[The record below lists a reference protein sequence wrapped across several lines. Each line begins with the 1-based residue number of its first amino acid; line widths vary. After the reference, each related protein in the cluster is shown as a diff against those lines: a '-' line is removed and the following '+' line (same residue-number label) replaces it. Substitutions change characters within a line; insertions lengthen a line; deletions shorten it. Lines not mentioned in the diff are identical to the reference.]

1 MRAKLLIEKALK
13 QKAFVGALMQSSLGN
28 REYASS
34 RLSEYVKAYSNQD
47 SYEKASLERMFSA
60 LPGSATTRGFPN
72 YGVVLQLASLLANV
86 SSFSGF
92 LTIEKTIEQPN
103 FVLHFLDLIGT
114 NVRDSGQTSPVFPT
128 VGPTRYDNSAYG
140 LQTYVLTGTASGNNP
155 PSITIDDG
163 TFRAAAGIA
172 DTTAIPPVMPY
183 TIKIVVR
190 AYNGANLV
198 ANEVFTDNGNRVL
211 VNLGLSGG
219 TITITAPANPPH
231 ITRYGNPAL
240 PPTSVGLW
248 DFSLP
253 SITITAATTL
263 GATSLEVQLSFAFN
277 YTEPIYYP
285 GQEQDER
292 FTLNLTRVVAVN
304 TKPAKLTIELNKQE
318 LAAIS
323 KSMSQDLQPVI
334 VQRVGEIYNKM
345 VNRYI
350 VRKYVQ
356 RFINSV
362 NFSNVVTIDL
372 GSPLGGP
379 ASNTLVPDSSFNQYI
394 PVLDRM
400 RGGFERVRQEL
411 HRKSY
416 IANKPTALLVSP
428 KLAYF
433 LAKSIMVEQSL
444 WVEEKV
450 TYINDLFGY
459 YIGIPV
465 LVHTELETL
474 DMTFEQWARTSNQT
488 PPRPMDGVSNYV
500 TAAVGFAVAVL
511 PDNNLAPMVRAT
523 FLPPTNTPTV
533 ANFNNPLQ
541 EAFSMFYQEEVDV
554 VAPEL
559 VVPFAVTNMPVA

>member
-1 MRAKLLIEKALK
+1 MRAKVLIEKALK
-13 QKAFVGALMQSSLGN
+13 QKAFRGALMQSSLNN
-28 REYASS
+28 REYASY
-34 RLSEYVKAYSNQD
+34 RLTEYEKAYSNQD
-47 SYEKASLERMFSA
+47 IYEKASLERMFSA
-60 LPGSATTRGFPN
+60 LPGTATTRGFPN

-114 NVRDSGQTSPVFPT
+114 NVRDRNQQAPIFPA

-140 LQTYVLTGTASGNNP
+140 LQTYRFNNSAGP
-155 PSITIDDG
+155 APDQITVNDG
-163 TFRAAAGIA
+163 VFRDAAGIA
-172 DTTAIPPVMPY
+172 AGVAIPPIMPY

-190 AYNGANLV
+190 AYNGTTLLAS
-198 ANEVFTDNGNRVL
+198 EVFTDNGNRVL
-211 VNLGLSGG
+211 ISLGLSAGAIS
-219 TITITAPANPPH
+219 ITSPAPPH
-231 ITRYGNPAL
+231 IAQYGNPSSL
-240 PPTSVGLW
+240 PTSSDWEFRLVG
-248 DFSLP
+248 P
-253 SITITAATTL
+253 ITISATDANRIEAEL
-263 GATSLEVQLSFAFN
+263 AFAFN

-292 FTLNLTRVVAVN
+292 FTLNLTRVITVN

-334 VQRVGEIYNKM
+334 VQRIGEIYNKL

-350 VRKYVQ
+350 VRKYIQ
-356 RFINSV
+356 RFVTDTINYSDFV
-362 NFSNVVTIDL
+362 IIDV
-372 GSPLGGP
+372 GSPIGGP
-379 ASNTLVPDSSFNQYI
+379 GGGTTPDSSYNQYI
-394 PVLDRM
+394 PILDRM

-411 HRKSY
+411 HRKSF
-416 IANKPTALLVSP
+416 IANKPTALLCSP

-433 LAKSIMVEQSL
+433 LARSIMVEQSL

-465 LVHTELETL
+465 LIHTELEAL
-474 DMTFEQWARTSNQT
+474 DSAFETWARGTG
-488 PPRPMDGVSNYV
+488 RPMASSSLDFV
-500 TAAVGFAVAVL
+500 TAAVGFAVAIL

-559 VVPFAVTNMPVA
+559 VVPFAVTNMPVS

>member
-1 MRAKLLIEKALK
+1 
-13 QKAFVGALMQSSLGN
+13 
-28 REYASS
+28 
-34 RLSEYVKAYSNQD
+34 
-47 SYEKASLERMFSA
+47 MFSA

-114 NVRDSGQTSPVFPT
+114 NVRDNGQTSPVFPT
-128 VGPTRYDNSAYG
+128 VGPTKYDNSAYG
-140 LQTYVLTGTASGNNP
+140 LQTYVLTSTTP
-155 PSITIDDG
+155 TINIGDND
-163 TFRAAAGIA
+163 FRAAAGIA
-172 DTTAIPPVMPY
+172 VTTAIPPVMPY
-183 TIKIVVR
+183 TIKIVVK
-190 AYNGANLV
+190 AYNGTTLV
-198 ANEVFTDNGNRVL
+198 GSEVFTDNGNRIL

-219 TITITAPANPPH
+219 AITITSATPH
-231 ITRYGNPAL
+231 ISTYGNPAL
-240 PPTSVGLW
+240 PPTQSAWAFSVG
-248 DFSLP
+248 S
-253 SITITAATTL
+253 TAIAIDATAT

-292 FTLNLTRVVAVN
+292 FTLNLARVVAVN

-323 KSMSQDLQPVI
+323 KSMAQDLQPVI

-350 VRKYVQ
+350 VRKYIQ
-356 RFINSV
+356 RFIDSI

-379 ASNTLVPDSSFNQYI
+379 AGATLPPDSSFNQYI

-400 RGGFERVRQEL
+400 RGGFEKVRQEL

-474 DMTFEQWARTSNQT
+474 DAAFEQWARTSGQT

>member
-13 QKAFVGALMQSSLGN
+13 QKAFVGALMRSSLEN
-28 REYASS
+28 REYASY

-47 SYEKASLERMFSA
+47 AYEKSSLERMFSA
-60 LPGSATTRGFPN
+60 LPGTATTRGFPN

-114 NVRDSGQTSPVFPT
+114 NVRDNGRTEPVFPT
-128 VGPTRYDNSAYG
+128 VGPTKYDNSAYG
-140 LQTYVLTGTASGNNP
+140 LQTYTTTPTSTPLVINNNTFK
-155 PSITIDDG
+155 IAANIDV
-163 TFRAAAGIA
+163 TVP
-172 DTTAIPPVMPY
+172 IPPIMPH
-183 TIKIVVR
+183 TIKIVVK
-190 AYNGANLV
+190 AYNSSGNLL
-198 ANEVFTDNGNRVL
+198 ATEVFTDNGNKML
-211 VNLGLSGG
+211 VSLGVSSGLIG
-219 TITITAPANPPH
+219 IDTSVPVPH
-231 ITRYGNPAL
+231 IVTYGNPSI
-240 PPTSVGLW
+240 PPQTTIGSGW
-248 DFSLP
+248 DFIINNIQINGPVGTNLV
-253 SITITAATTL
+253 A
-263 GATSLEVQLSFAFN
+263 ELSFAFN

-292 FTLNLTRVVAVN
+292 FTLNLTRVVTVN

-334 VQRVGEIYNKM
+334 VQRVGDIYNKM

-350 VRKYVQ
+350 VRKYMQ
-356 RFINSV
+356 RFIDSN
-362 NFSNVVTIDL
+362 NFSGVVTIDIGSPFGGPANP
-372 GSPLGGP
+372 GSPLP
-379 ASNTLVPDSSFNQYI
+379 PYSSYDQYI
-394 PVLDRM
+394 PILERT
-400 RGGFERVRQEL
+400 RGGFEKVRQEL

-433 LAKSIMVEQSL
+433 LSKSIMVEQSL

-474 DMTFEQWARTSNQT
+474 DTAFETWARTQNLIPS
-488 PPRPMDGVSNYV
+488 PGIYA

-541 EAFSMFYQEEVDV
+541 EAFSMFYQEDVDV

-559 VVPFAVTNMPVA
+559 VVPFALVNMPVS

>member
-13 QKAFVGALMQSSLGN
+13 QKAFVGALMRSSLEN
-28 REYASS
+28 REYASY

-47 SYEKASLERMFSA
+47 AYEKSSLERMFSA
-60 LPGSATTRGFPN
+60 LPGTATTRGFPN

-114 NVRDSGQTSPVFPT
+114 NVRDNGQTSPVFPT
-128 VGPTRYDNSAYG
+128 VGPTKYDNSAYG
-140 LQTYVLTGTASGNNP
+140 LQSGHLSSATT
-155 PSITIDDG
+155 SITIDSD
-163 TFRAAAGIA
+163 TFRNAAGIPLG
-172 DTTAIPPVMPY
+172 TPIPPVMPY
-183 TIKIVVR
+183 TIKIVVKVYD
-190 AYNGANLV
+190 ASNNVVG
-198 ANEVFTDNGNRVL
+198 NEVFTDNGNGML
-211 VNLGLSGG
+211 VNLSLSNG
-219 TITITAPANPPH
+219 TITLTSVPPAPH
-231 ITRYGNPAL
+231 ISYGNPAL
-240 PPTSVGLW
+240 SPNSTGW
-248 DFSLP
+248 AFSAASLTI
-253 SITITAATTL
+253 STTIT
-263 GATSLEVQLSFAFN
+263 GANRMEVDLSFAFN

-292 FTLNLTRVVAVN
+292 FTLNLTRVVTVN

-350 VRKYVQ
+350 VRKYMQ
-356 RFINSV
+356 RFIDSN
-362 NFSNVVTIDL
+362 NFSGVVTIDIGSPFGGPANP
-372 GSPLGGP
+372 GSPLP
-379 ASNTLVPDSSFNQYI
+379 PYSSYDQYI
-394 PVLDRM
+394 PILERT
-400 RGGFERVRQEL
+400 RGGFEKVRQEL

-474 DMTFEQWARTSNQT
+474 DTAFETWARNNNN
-488 PPRPMDGVSNYV
+488 PMQNSGSYA

-541 EAFSMFYQEEVDV
+541 EAFSMFYQEDVDV

-559 VVPFAVTNMPVA
+559 VVPFALVNMPVS

>member
-1 MRAKLLIEKALK
+1 MRTKVLIEKALK
-13 QKAFVGALMQSSLGN
+13 QKAFRGALMQSSLSN
-28 REYASS
+28 REYASY
-34 RLSEYVKAYSNQD
+34 RLTEYERAYSNQET
-47 SYEKASLERMFSA
+47 YEKASLERMFSA
-60 LPGSATTRGFPN
+60 LPGTATTRGFPN

-114 NVRDSGQTSPVFPT
+114 NVRDRNQTSPVFPT
-128 VGPTRYDNSAYG
+128 VGPTRYDDSAYG
-140 LQTYVLTGTASGNNP
+140 LQTHILTSNTLPIN
-155 PSITIDDG
+155 IDDN
-163 TFRAAAGIA
+163 TFRAAAGIVG
-172 DTTAIPPVMPY
+172 TTPIPPVMPY
-183 TIKIVVR
+183 TIKIVVK
-190 AYNGANLV
+190 AYNGTTLV
-198 ANEVFTDNGNRVL
+198 GNEVFTDNGNQIL

-219 TITITAPANPPH
+219 AITITSNTPH
-231 ITRYGNPAL
+231 ISTYGNPAL
-240 PPTSVGLW
+240 PPNQTGWAFTVGTT
-248 DFSLP
+248 P
-253 SITITAATTL
+253 IAINTTIA
-263 GATSLEVQLSFAFN
+263 GVTSLEVQLSFAFN

-292 FTLNLTRVVAVN
+292 FTLNLTRVVTVN

-318 LAAIS
+318 LAAIT
-323 KSMSQDLQPVI
+323 KSISQDLQPVI
-334 VQRVGEIYNKM
+334 VQRIGEIYNKM

-356 RFINSV
+356 RFIDTGNYS
-362 NFSNVVTIDL
+362 SIVTIDI

-379 ASNTLVPDSSFNQYI
+379 GGSGIVPDSTYNQYI
-394 PVLDRM
+394 PILDRT

-411 HRKSY
+411 HSKSF
-416 IANKPTALLVSP
+416 IANKPTALLVTP

-433 LAKSIMVEQSL
+433 LARSIMVEQSL

-465 LVHTELETL
+465 LVHTELEALEAAYIT
-474 DMTFEQWARTSNQT
+474 WAQGPNRPLAGSNL
-488 PPRPMDGVSNYV
+488 NYV
-500 TAAVGFAVAVL
+500 TAGLGFAVAVL
-511 PDNNLAPMVRAT
+511 PENNLAPMVRAT

-559 VVPFAVTNMPVA
+559 VVPFAIVNMPVS

>member
-1 MRAKLLIEKALK
+1 MRAKVLIEKALK
-13 QKAFVGALMQSSLGN
+13 QKAFRGALMQSSLNN
-28 REYASS
+28 REYASY
-34 RLSEYVKAYSNQD
+34 RLTEYEKAYSNQD
-47 SYEKASLERMFSA
+47 TYEQASLQRVFSA
-60 LPGSATTRGFPN
+60 LPGTATTRGFPN

-114 NVRDSGQTSPVFPT
+114 NVRDHRRTAPVFPT

-140 LQTYVLTGTASGNNP
+140 LQTYTTPSTATP
-155 PSITIDDG
+155 LVIDNT
-163 TFRAAAGIA
+163 TFSTAAGLSSGA
-172 DTTAIPPVMPY
+172 AIPPIMPY
-183 TIKIVVR
+183 TIKIVVK
-190 AYNGANLV
+190 AYTGGSLV
-198 ANEVFTDNGNRVL
+198 ATEVFTDNGNGML
-211 VNLGLSGG
+211 VSLGVSSGR
-219 TITITAPANPPH
+219 ITIDPATSIPH
-231 ITRYGNPAL
+231 IASYGNPSLL
-240 PPTSVGLW
+240 PQSTGW
-248 DFSLP
+248 DFTIN
-253 SITITAATTL
+253 SIRINGPTGSQLVA
-263 GATSLEVQLSFAFN
+263 ELSFAFN

-285 GQEQDER
+285 GEEQDER
-292 FTLNLTRVVAVN
+292 FTLNLTRVITVN

-334 VQRVGEIYNKM
+334 VQRIGEIYNKM

-350 VRKYVQ
+350 VRKYIQ
-356 RFINSV
+356 RFVTDTV
-362 NFSNVVTIDL
+362 NYSNFVVIDV
-372 GSPLGGP
+372 GSPIGGP
-379 ASNTLVPDSSFNQYI
+379 GGATTPDSSYNQYI
-394 PVLDRM
+394 PILDRM
-400 RGGFERVRQEL
+400 RGGFEKVRQEL
-411 HRKSY
+411 HRKSF
-416 IANKPTALLVSP
+416 IANKPTALLCSP

-433 LAKSIMVEQSL
+433 LARSIMVEQSL

-465 LVHTELETL
+465 LIHTELEAL
-474 DMTFEQWARTSNQT
+474 DSAFETWARGVG
-488 PPRPMDGVSNYV
+488 RPMENSSLDFV
-500 TAAVGFAVAVL
+500 TAAVGFAVAIL

-559 VVPFAVTNMPVA
+559 VVPFAVTNMPVS

>member
-114 NVRDSGQTSPVFPT
+114 NVRDNGQTSPVFPT

-140 LQTYVLTGTASGNNP
+140 LQTHVLTSNTASI
-155 PSITIDDG
+155 SIDND
-163 TFRAAAGIA
+163 TFRAAAGI
-172 DTTAIPPVMPY
+172 DVNIAIPPVMPY
-183 TIKIVVR
+183 TIRIVVK
-190 AYNGANLV
+190 AYNGTNLV
-198 ANEVFTDNGNRVL
+198 ASEVFTDNGNRVL

-219 TITITAPANPPH
+219 TINITAPASPPH
-231 ITRYGNPAL
+231 IDRYGNPAL
-240 PPTSVGLW
+240 PPTSIGQW
-248 DFSLP
+248 DFALRP
-253 SITITAATTL
+253 ITITAAATL
-263 GATSLEVQLSFAFN
+263 GATSMEVQLSFAFN

-292 FTLNLTRVVAVN
+292 FTLSLTRVVAVN

-323 KSMSQDLQPVI
+323 KSMAQDLQPVI

-350 VRKYVQ
+350 VRKYIQ
-356 RFINSV
+356 RFIDSI

-379 ASNTLVPDSSFNQYI
+379 AGATLPPDSSFNQYI

-400 RGGFERVRQEL
+400 RGGFEKVRQEL

-474 DMTFEQWARTSNQT
+474 DAAFEQWARTSGQT

>member
-13 QKAFVGALMQSSLGN
+13 QKAFVGALMRSSLEN
-28 REYASS
+28 REYASY
-34 RLSEYVKAYSNQD
+34 RLSEYMKAYSNQD
-47 SYEKASLERMFSA
+47 AHEQASLQRIFSA

-114 NVRDSGQTSPVFPT
+114 NVRDNRQDSPVFPT

-140 LQTYVLTGTASGNNP
+140 LQTHVVTASST
-155 PSITIDDG
+155 SITIDDD
-163 TFRAAAGIA
+163 TFRTAAGIPL
-172 DTTAIPPVMPY
+172 TPPTPIPPVMPH
-183 TIKIVVR
+183 TIKIVVK
-190 AYNGANLV
+190 AYNGTTQV
-198 ANEVFTDNGNRVL
+198 GNEVFTDNGRGVF
-211 VNLGLSGG
+211 VNLGLSNG
-219 TITITAPANPPH
+219 TITMSAPPH

-240 PPTSVGLW
+240 PPTAIGQW

-253 SITITAATTL
+253 SVSITTAATL

-277 YTEPIYYP
+277 YTEPVYYP

-356 RFINSV
+356 RFIDSV
-362 NFSNVVTIDL
+362 NFSNVVTIDI

-379 ASNTLVPDSSFNQYI
+379 AGTALTPYSQYDQYI
-394 PVLDRM
+394 PILDRT
-400 RGGFERVRQEL
+400 RGGFEKVRQEL
-411 HRKSY
+411 HRKSF

-433 LAKSIMVEQSL
+433 LARSIMVEQSL

-474 DMTFEQWARTSNQT
+474 DAAFETWARNNGLI
-488 PPRPMDGVSNYV
+488 PLPGDYV
-500 TAAVGFAVAVL
+500 TAAVGFAVAIL

-559 VVPFAVTNMPVA
+559 VVPFALVNMPVS

>member
-1 MRAKLLIEKALK
+1 MRAKLLIEKALR
-13 QKAFVGALMQSSLGN
+13 QKAFRGALMQSSLKN
-28 REYASS
+28 HHYASY
-34 RLSEYVKAYSNQD
+34 RLTEYEKAYSNQET
-47 SYEKASLERMFSA
+47 YEQASLQRMFSA
-60 LPGSATTRGFPN
+60 LPGTATTRGFPN

-114 NVRDSGQTSPVFPT
+114 NVRDRNQTSPIFPA

-140 LQTYVLTGTASGNNP
+140 LQTYSFDNAGSST
-155 PSITIDDG
+155 PSQITIDDD
-163 TFRAAAGIA
+163 TFRTAAGIA
-172 DTTAIPPVMPY
+172 SGIDIPPIMPY
-183 TIKIVVR
+183 TIKIAVK
-190 AYNGANLV
+190 AYDGTNLL
-198 ANEVFTDNGNRVL
+198 ASEVFTDNGNRVL
-211 VNLGLSGG
+211 VSLGLSGG
-219 TITITAPANPPH
+219 RITITAPPH
-231 ITRYGNPAL
+231 IARYGNPSSM
-240 PPTSVGLW
+240 PTSSDWPFELTGPL
-248 DFSLP
+248 
-253 SITITAATTL
+253 TIDAT
-263 GATSLEVQLSFAFN
+263 GATRLEVTLSFAFN

-292 FTLNLTRVVAVN
+292 FTLSLTRVVAVN

-323 KSMSQDLQPVI
+323 KSLSQDLQPVI
-334 VQRVGEIYNKM
+334 VQRIGEIYNKM

-350 VRKYVQ
+350 VRKYIQ
-356 RFINSV
+356 RFVTDTV
-362 NFSNVVTIDL
+362 NYSNFIIIDV
-372 GSPLGGP
+372 GSPIGGP
-379 ASNTLVPDSSFNQYI
+379 GGSTTPDSTYNQYI
-394 PVLDRM
+394 PILDRM
-400 RGGFERVRQEL
+400 RGGFEKVRQEL
-411 HRKSY
+411 HRKSF
-416 IANKPTALLVSP
+416 IANKPTALLCSP
-428 KLAYF
+428 QLAYF
-433 LAKSIMVEQSL
+433 LARSIMVEQSL

-465 LVHTELETL
+465 LIHTELEAL
-474 DMTFEQWARTSNQT
+474 DAAFTTWARGAG
-488 PPRPMDGVSNYV
+488 RPMENSNLSFV
-500 TAAVGFAVAVL
+500 TAAVGFAVAIL

-559 VVPFAVTNMPVA
+559 VVPFAVTNMPLS

>member
-13 QKAFVGALMQSSLGN
+13 QKAFVGALMRSSLEN
-28 REYASS
+28 REYASY

-47 SYEKASLERMFSA
+47 AYEKSSLERMFSA
-60 LPGSATTRGFPN
+60 LPGTATTRGFPN

-114 NVRDSGQTSPVFPT
+114 NVRDNGQTSPVFPT
-128 VGPTRYDNSAYG
+128 VGPTKYDNSAYG
-140 LQTYVLTGTASGNNP
+140 LQSDHLSSAT
-155 PSITIDDG
+155 PSITIDSN
-163 TFRAAAGIA
+163 TFRNAAGIA
-172 DTTAIPPVMPY
+172 LSTPIPPVMPY
-183 TIKIVVR
+183 TIKIVVKVYD
-190 AYNGANLV
+190 ASNNVVG
-198 ANEVFTDNGNRVL
+198 NEVFTDNGNGML
-211 VNLGLSGG
+211 VNLSLSNG
-219 TITITAPANPPH
+219 TITLTSTSPAPH
-231 ITRYGNPAL
+231 ISYGNPAL
-240 PPTSVGLW
+240 SPNSPGW
-248 DFSLP
+248 DF
-253 SITITAATTL
+253 TAATLTISTTIS
-263 GATSLEVQLSFAFN
+263 GANRMEVDLSFAFN

-292 FTLNLTRVVAVN
+292 FTLNLTRVVTVN

-350 VRKYVQ
+350 VRKYMQ
-356 RFINSV
+356 RFIDSN
-362 NFSNVVTIDL
+362 NFSGVVTIDI
-372 GSPLGGP
+372 GSPFGGP
-379 ASNTLVPDSSFNQYI
+379 ANPGAPLPPYSSYDQYI
-394 PVLDRM
+394 PILERT
-400 RGGFERVRQEL
+400 RGGFEKVRQEL

-474 DMTFEQWARTSNQT
+474 DTAFETWARTNNLMSSSG
-488 PPRPMDGVSNYV
+488 PYA

-541 EAFSMFYQEEVDV
+541 EAFSMFYQEDVDV

-559 VVPFAVTNMPVA
+559 VVPFALVNMPVS

>member
-13 QKAFVGALMQSSLGN
+13 QKAFVGALMRSSLEN
-28 REYASS
+28 REYASY

-47 SYEKASLERMFSA
+47 AYEKSSLERMFSA
-60 LPGSATTRGFPN
+60 LPGTATTRGFPN

-114 NVRDSGQTSPVFPT
+114 NVRDNGQTSPVFPT
-128 VGPTRYDNSAYG
+128 VGPTKYDNSAYG
-140 LQTYVLTGTASGNNP
+140 LQSDQLSSATT
-155 PSITIDDG
+155 SITIDSN
-163 TFRAAAGIA
+163 TFRNAAGIA
-172 DTTAIPPVMPY
+172 LGTPIPPVMPY
-183 TIKIVVR
+183 TIKIVVKVYD
-190 AYNGANLV
+190 ASNNVVG
-198 ANEVFTDNGNRVL
+198 NEVFTDNGNGML
-211 VNLGLSGG
+211 VNLSLSNG
-219 TITITAPANPPH
+219 TITLTSSAAPPAPH
-231 ITRYGNPAL
+231 ISYGNPAL
-240 PPTSVGLW
+240 SPNSPGW
-248 DFSLP
+248 AFS
-253 SITITAATTL
+253 AATLTISTTIP
-263 GATSLEVQLSFAFN
+263 GANRMEVDLSFAFN

-292 FTLNLTRVVAVN
+292 FTLNLTRVVTVN

-350 VRKYVQ
+350 VRKYMQ
-356 RFINSV
+356 RFIDSN
-362 NFSNVVTIDL
+362 NFSGVVTIDI
-372 GSPLGGP
+372 GSPFGGP
-379 ASNTLVPDSSFNQYI
+379 ANPGTPLPPYSSYDQYI
-394 PVLDRM
+394 PILERT
-400 RGGFERVRQEL
+400 RGGFEKVRQEL

-474 DMTFEQWARTSNQT
+474 DTAFETWARANNLI
-488 PPRPMDGVSNYV
+488 PNPGPYA

-541 EAFSMFYQEEVDV
+541 EAFSMFYQEDVDV

-559 VVPFAVTNMPVA
+559 VVPFALVNMPVS

>member
-13 QKAFVGALMQSSLGN
+13 QKAFVGALMRSSLDN
-28 REYASS
+28 REYASY
-34 RLSEYVKAYSNQD
+34 RLSEYMKAYSNQ
-47 SYEKASLERMFSA
+47 EAHEQASLQRIFSA

-114 NVRDSGQTSPVFPT
+114 NVRDNRQDSPVFPT
-128 VGPTRYDNSAYG
+128 VGPTKYDNSAYG
-140 LQTYVLTGTASGNNP
+140 LQTYVLASNTASI
-155 PSITIDDG
+155 SIDDD
-163 TFRAAAGIA
+163 TFRTAAGIPL
-172 DTTAIPPVMPY
+172 TPSTAIPPVMPH
-183 TIKIVVR
+183 TIKIVVK
-190 AYNGANLV
+190 AYNGTNLV
-198 ANEVFTDNGNRVL
+198 GNEVFTDNGRGVF

-219 TITITAPANPPH
+219 TISMTPTPPPSH
-231 ITRYGNPAL
+231 IATYGNPSL
-240 PPTSVGLW
+240 PPNSIGWAFALTA
-248 DFSLP
+248 P
-253 SITITAATTL
+253 ITISAA

-356 RFINSV
+356 RFIDSV
-362 NFSNVVTIDL
+362 NFSNVVTIDI

-379 ASNTLVPDSSFNQYI
+379 AGTGLVPYSQYDQYI
-394 PVLDRM
+394 PVLDRT
-400 RGGFERVRQEL
+400 RGGFEKVRQEL
-411 HRKSY
+411 HRKSF

-433 LAKSIMVEQSL
+433 LARSIMVEQSL

-474 DMTFEQWARTSNQT
+474 DAAFETWARNNGLIPNPGT
-488 PPRPMDGVSNYV
+488 YV

-559 VVPFAVTNMPVA
+559 VVPFALVNMPVS

>member
-13 QKAFVGALMQSSLGN
+13 QKSFRGALMQSSLNN
-28 REYASS
+28 REYASY
-34 RLSEYVKAYSNQD
+34 RLTEYEKAYSNQD
-47 SYEKASLERMFSA
+47 TYEQASLQRVFSA
-60 LPGSATTRGFPN
+60 LPGTATTRGFPN

-92 LTIEKTIEQPN
+92 LTIEKTLEQPN

-114 NVRDSGQTSPVFPT
+114 NVRDRGQTAPVFPT

-140 LQTYVLTGTASGNNP
+140 LQTYTTPSTATP
-155 PSITIDDG
+155 LVIDNT
-163 TFRAAAGIA
+163 TFSTAAGLISGA
-172 DTTAIPPVMPY
+172 AIPPIMPY
-183 TIKIVVR
+183 TIKIVVK
-190 AYNGANLV
+190 AYTGGSLV
-198 ANEVFTDNGNRVL
+198 ATEVFTDNGNRML
-211 VNLGLSGG
+211 VSLGVSSGS
-219 TITITAPANPPH
+219 ITIDPATPIPH
-231 ITRYGNPAL
+231 IVRYGNPSLL
-240 PPTSVGLW
+240 PQSAGW
-248 DFSLP
+248 DFTIN
-253 SITITAATTL
+253 SIQINGPAGSQLVA
-263 GATSLEVQLSFAFN
+263 ELSFAFN

-292 FTLNLTRVVAVN
+292 FTLNLTRVITVN

-334 VQRVGEIYNKM
+334 VQRIGEIYNKM

-350 VRKYVQ
+350 VRKYIQ
-356 RFINSV
+356 RFVTDTV
-362 NFSNVVTIDL
+362 NYSDFVVIDV
-372 GSPLGGP
+372 GSPIGGP
-379 ASNTLVPDSSFNQYI
+379 GGATTPDSTYNQYI
-394 PVLDRM
+394 PILDRM
-400 RGGFERVRQEL
+400 RGGFEKVRQEL
-411 HRKSY
+411 HRKSF
-416 IANKPTALLVSP
+416 IANKPTALLCSP

-433 LAKSIMVEQSL
+433 LARSIMVEQSL

-465 LVHTELETL
+465 LIHTELEAL
-474 DMTFEQWARTSNQT
+474 DSAFETWARGVG
-488 PPRPMDGVSNYV
+488 RPMENSNLNFV
-500 TAAVGFAVAVL
+500 TAAVGFAVAIL

-559 VVPFAVTNMPVA
+559 IVPFGVTNMPVS

>member
-13 QKAFVGALMQSSLGN
+13 QKAFVGALMQSSIGN
-28 REYASS
+28 REYASY
-34 RLSEYVKAYSNQD
+34 RLSEYMKAYSNQD
-47 SYEKASLERMFSA
+47 AHEQASLQRIFSA

-114 NVRDSGQTSPVFPT
+114 NVRDNGQSSPVFPT

-140 LQTYVLTGTASGNNP
+140 LQTYVLTNTAA
-155 PSITIDDG
+155 TININDSN
-163 TFRAAAGIA
+163 FRAAAGIA
-172 DTTAIPPVMPY
+172 GTTAIPPVMPY
-183 TIKIVVR
+183 TIKIVVK
-190 AYNGANLV
+190 AYNGTTLV
-198 ANEVFTDNGNRVL
+198 GNEVFTDNGNRIL

-219 TITITAPANPPH
+219 AITITSATPH
-231 ITRYGNPAL
+231 ISTYGNPAL
-240 PPTSVGLW
+240 PPTQSAWAFSVG
-248 DFSLP
+248 S
-253 SITITAATTL
+253 TAIAIDATAT

-323 KSMSQDLQPVI
+323 KSMAQDLQPVI

-350 VRKYVQ
+350 VRKYIQ
-356 RFINSV
+356 RFIDSI

-379 ASNTLVPDSSFNQYI
+379 AGATLPPDSSFNQYI

-400 RGGFERVRQEL
+400 RGGFEKVRQEL

-474 DMTFEQWARTSNQT
+474 DAAFEQWARTSGQT

>member
-1 MRAKLLIEKALK
+1 MRAKVLIEKALK
-13 QKAFVGALMQSSLGN
+13 QKAFRGALMQSSLNN
-28 REYASS
+28 REYASY
-34 RLSEYVKAYSNQD
+34 RLTEYEKAYSNQD
-47 SYEKASLERMFSA
+47 IYEKASLERMFSA
-60 LPGSATTRGFPN
+60 LPGTATTRGFPN

-114 NVRDSGQTSPVFPT
+114 NVRDRNQQAPIFPT

-140 LQTYVLTGTASGNNP
+140 LQTYITPSTATP
-155 PSITIDDG
+155 LVIDNT
-163 TFRAAAGIA
+163 TFSTAAGLLSGA
-172 DTTAIPPVMPY
+172 AIPPIMPY
-183 TIKIVVR
+183 TIKIVVK
-190 AYNGANLV
+190 AYVGGNL
-198 ANEVFTDNGNRVL
+198 AATEVFTDNGNGML
-211 VNLGLSGG
+211 VSLGVSSGN
-219 TITITAPANPPH
+219 IAIDPATPIPH
-231 ITRYGNPAL
+231 IARYGNPSL
-240 PPTSVGLW
+240 PPQSANW
-248 DFSLP
+248 DF
-253 SITITAATTL
+253 TINPIQINGPVGSQLVA
-263 GATSLEVQLSFAFN
+263 ELSFAFN

-292 FTLNLTRVVAVN
+292 FTLNLTRVITVN

-334 VQRVGEIYNKM
+334 VQRIGEIYNKL

-350 VRKYVQ
+350 VRKYIQ
-356 RFINSV
+356 RFVTDTINYSDFV
-362 NFSNVVTIDL
+362 IIDV
-372 GSPLGGP
+372 GSPIGGP
-379 ASNTLVPDSSFNQYI
+379 GGGTTPDSSYNQYI
-394 PVLDRM
+394 PILDRM

-411 HRKSY
+411 HRKSF
-416 IANKPTALLVSP
+416 IANKPTALLCSP

-433 LAKSIMVEQSL
+433 LARSIMVEQSL

-465 LVHTELETL
+465 LIHTELEAL
-474 DMTFEQWARTSNQT
+474 DSAFETWARNAG
-488 PPRPMDGVSNYV
+488 PMAGSSLDFV
-500 TAAVGFAVAVL
+500 TAAVGFAVAIL

-559 VVPFAVTNMPVA
+559 VVPFAVTNMPVS

>member
-13 QKAFVGALMQSSLGN
+13 QKAFVGALMRSSLDN
-28 REYASS
+28 REYASY
-34 RLSEYVKAYSNQD
+34 RLSEYMKAYSNQD
-47 SYEKASLERMFSA
+47 SYEKTSLERMFSA

-114 NVRDSGQTSPVFPT
+114 NVRDNARTSPVFPT
-128 VGPTRYDNSAYG
+128 VGPTKYDNSAYG
-140 LQTYVLTGTASGNNP
+140 LQTYVVTASGTTI
-155 PSITIDDG
+155 SIDDDR
-163 TFRAAAGIA
+163 FRAAAGIP
-172 DTTAIPPVMPY
+172 TGIAIPPVMPH
-183 TIKIVVR
+183 TIKIVVK
-190 AYNGANLV
+190 AYNGTNLV
-198 ANEVFTDNGNRVL
+198 ANEVFTDNGNGFF
-211 VNLGLSGG
+211 VNLGLSNGA
-219 TITITAPANPPH
+219 ITMSAPPH
-231 ITRYGNPAL
+231 ITRYGNPGL
-240 PPTSVGLW
+240 PPTAIGQW

-253 SITITAATTL
+253 SVSITTAAAL

-277 YTEPIYYP
+277 YTEPVYYP

-350 VRKYVQ
+350 VRKYMQ
-356 RFINSV
+356 RFIDGV
-362 NFSNVVTIDL
+362 NFSNIVIIDL

-379 ASNTLVPDSSFNQYI
+379 SGGTLPPDSSFNQYI

-400 RGGFERVRQEL
+400 RGGFEKVRQEL

-428 KLAYF
+428 RLAYF

-465 LVHTELETL
+465 LVHTELEIL
-474 DMTFEQWARTSNQT
+474 DAAFENWARGGG
-488 PPRPMDGVSNYV
+488 RPMDGVSNYV

-559 VVPFAVTNMPVA
+559 VVPFAVTNMPTA

>member
-13 QKAFVGALMQSSLGN
+13 QKAFVGALMRSSLEN
-28 REYASS
+28 REYASY

-47 SYEKASLERMFSA
+47 AYEKSSLERMFSA
-60 LPGSATTRGFPN
+60 LPGTATTRGFPN

-114 NVRDSGQTSPVFPT
+114 NVRDNGQTSPVFPT
-128 VGPTRYDNSAYG
+128 VGPTKYDNSAYG
-140 LQTYVLTGTASGNNP
+140 LQSDQLSSATT
-155 PSITIDDG
+155 SITIDSN
-163 TFRAAAGIA
+163 TFRNAAGIA
-172 DTTAIPPVMPY
+172 LGTPIPPVMPY
-183 TIKIVVR
+183 TIKIVVKVYD
-190 AYNGANLV
+190 ASNNVVG
-198 ANEVFTDNGNRVL
+198 NEVFTDNGDGML
-211 VNLGLSGG
+211 VNLSLSNG
-219 TITITAPANPPH
+219 TITLTSSAAPPAPH
-231 ITRYGNPAL
+231 ISYGNPAL
-240 PPTSVGLW
+240 SPNSPGW
-248 DFSLP
+248 AFS
-253 SITITAATTL
+253 AATLTISTTIP
-263 GATSLEVQLSFAFN
+263 GANRMEVDLSFAFN

-292 FTLNLTRVVAVN
+292 FTLNLTRVVTVN

-350 VRKYVQ
+350 VRKYMQ
-356 RFINSV
+356 RFIDSN
-362 NFSNVVTIDL
+362 NFSGVVTIDI
-372 GSPLGGP
+372 GSPFGGP
-379 ASNTLVPDSSFNQYI
+379 ANPGTPLPPYSSYDQYI
-394 PVLDRM
+394 PILERT
-400 RGGFERVRQEL
+400 RGGFEKVRQEL

-474 DMTFEQWARTSNQT
+474 DTAFETWARANNLI
-488 PPRPMDGVSNYV
+488 PNPGPYA

-541 EAFSMFYQEEVDV
+541 EAFSMFYQEDVDV

-559 VVPFAVTNMPVA
+559 VVPFALVNMPVS

>member
-13 QKAFVGALMQSSLGN
+13 QKAFVGALMQSSIGN
-28 REYASS
+28 REYAFY
-34 RLSEYVKAYSNQD
+34 RLSEYMKAYSNQD
-47 SYEKASLERMFSA
+47 AHEQASLQRIFSA

-114 NVRDSGQTSPVFPT
+114 NVRDNGQASPVFPT

-140 LQTYVLTGTASGNNP
+140 LQTYVLTNAAA
-155 PSITIDDG
+155 TININDSN
-163 TFRAAAGIA
+163 FRAAAGIA
-172 DTTAIPPVMPY
+172 GTTAIPPVMPY
-183 TIKIVVR
+183 TIKIVVK
-190 AYNGANLV
+190 AYNGTTLV
-198 ANEVFTDNGNRVL
+198 GNEVFTDNGNRIL

-219 TITITAPANPPH
+219 AITITSPTPH
-231 ITRYGNPAL
+231 ISTYGNPAL
-240 PPTSVGLW
+240 PPTQSGWAFSVGA
-248 DFSLP
+248 
-253 SITITAATTL
+253 TAIAIDATAT

-350 VRKYVQ
+350 VRKYIQ
-356 RFINSV
+356 RFIDSV
-362 NFSNVVTIDL
+362 NFSNVVTIDI

-379 ASNTLVPDSSFNQYI
+379 AGTGLTPYSQYDQYI
-394 PVLDRM
+394 PILDRT
-400 RGGFERVRQEL
+400 RGGFEKVRQEL
-411 HRKSY
+411 HRKSF

-433 LAKSIMVEQSL
+433 LARSIMVEQSL

-474 DMTFEQWARTSNQT
+474 DAAFETWARNNGLI
-488 PPRPMDGVSNYV
+488 PNPGNYV
-500 TAAVGFAVAVL
+500 TAAVGFAVAIL

-523 FLPPTNTPTV
+523 FLPPTNTPTI

-559 VVPFAVTNMPVA
+559 VVPFALVNMPVS

>member
-1 MRAKLLIEKALK
+1 M
-13 QKAFVGALMQSSLGN
+13 
-28 REYASS
+28 
-34 RLSEYVKAYSNQD
+34 KAYSNQD
-47 SYEKASLERMFSA
+47 AHEQASLQRIFSA

-114 NVRDSGQTSPVFPT
+114 NVRDNQQASPVFPT
-128 VGPTRYDNSAYG
+128 VGPTRYDNSAFG
-140 LQTYVLTGTASGNNP
+140 LQSYRWTNP
-155 PSITIDDG
+155 ANQPDNIILDNS

-172 DTTAIPPVMPY
+172 ATTPIPPIMPY

-190 AYNGANLV
+190 AYNNANQLLST
-198 ANEVFTDNGNRVL
+198 EVFADNGNRVL
-211 VNLGLSGG
+211 VNLGLSVASANP
-219 TITITAPANPPH
+219 ITIGTPPH
-231 ITRYGNPAL
+231 IDRYGNPAL
-240 PPTSVGLW
+240 LPNSPNW
-248 DFSLP
+248 DFSIQGTQIQ
-253 SITITAATTL
+253 ITVGGSGVSRTEA
-263 GATSLEVQLSFAFN
+263 ELSFAFN

-285 GQEQDER
+285 GREQDER
-292 FTLNLTRVVAVN
+292 FTLNLTRVVSVN

-350 VRKYVQ
+350 VRKYIQ
-356 RFINSV
+356 RFIDNY
-362 NFSNVVTIDL
+362 SNIIVIDV

-379 ASNTLVPDSSFNQYI
+379 ASNALQPYSSYDQYI
-394 PVLDRM
+394 PILDRA

-433 LAKSIMVEQSL
+433 LARSIMVEQSL

-474 DMTFEQWARTSNQT
+474 DTAFEQWARNNGLIPNPGT
-488 PPRPMDGVSNYV
+488 YV
-500 TAAVGFAVAVL
+500 TAAVGFAVAIL

-559 VVPFAVTNMPVA
+559 VVPFALVNMPVS